1 MRRRFAAAA
10 VVMVLAACG
19 SGTVATRPAPSITS
33 TASAVPTASPD
44 TAVSASPTATPSESP
59 SPTPSGSSGDPSFMP
74 ALASIQMVTPRI
86 GWAAG
91 SRSIYA
97 TSDGTHWASQ
107 YRSTNDYAGVDFI
120 STTVGWV
127 VGLHELLG
135 TVDGGRSWHSMG
147 EAEKP
152 IRSVHFI
159 SPSRGWGISGGLDVQ
174 PFHGRLVPTTGG
186 TLVTSIDGGHSWSNM
201 TSPQDAQTV
210 CFSDASH
217 GWIGTTDGTIF
228 SSHDGGQSWSRSVT
242 MPGQQPGLQGR
253 ALIECAAPSAL
264 WAMYAPGGAAAGSSP
279 YVVYAT
285 QNGTDWRPVM
295 SGLVQTA
302 PPTPPGSGSYPGSF
316 SVVDPNDAIFI
327 GDTAAP
333 NRAELVV
340 ATNGGRSLRRS
351 AGVEAY
357 ETFDAAFLTTS
368 MGWVLVR

>member
-1 MRRRFAAAA
+1 
-10 VVMVLAACG
+10 
-19 SGTVATRPAPSITS
+19 
-33 TASAVPTASPD
+33 
-44 TAVSASPTATPSESP
+44 
-59 SPTPSGSSGDPSFMP
+59 MP

-91 SRSIYA
+91 SRNIYA
-97 TSDGTHWASQ
+97 TSDGTHWTTQ

-135 TVDGGRSWHSMG
+135 TVDGGRTWHQMG
-147 EAEKP
+147 EADKP

-186 TLVTSIDGGHSWSNM
+186 TLVTSNDGGHSWSNM
-201 TSPQDAQTV
+201 TGPPDAQTV

-217 GWIGTTDGTIF
+217 GWVGTIDGSIY
-228 SSHDGGQSWSRSVT
+228 SSHDAGQSWSRSVL
-242 MPGQQPGLQGR
+242 MPGQEPGLAGR
-253 ALIECAAPSAL
+253 ALIECATPSAL

-285 QNGTDWRPVM
+285 QNGADWRPVM
-295 SGLVQTA
+295 SGLVHTT
-302 PPTPPGSGSYPGSF
+302 PPTPQGSGSYPGSF
-316 SVVDPNDAIFI
+316 SVVGPNDAVFI
-327 GDTAAP
+327 GDTAAAD
-333 NRAELVV
+333 RAEVVV
-340 ATNGGRSLRRS
+340 ATSGGTSLSRST
-351 AGVEAY
+351 GVEAL

-368 MGWVLVR
+368 IGWALVRNASSNYVIEATTDGGAHWSAQLSVTEQSPG